1 MRTTTRAVLACLAAV
16 GTLTAVPGAAQAAP
30 SAEGGTKPT
39 RTVEKG
45 YAVNCSGRSGDVFVA
60 VDLYQNSAY
69 GTHTGVVVETPEG
82 EYGGG
87 YGPGDA
93 TLFSGGAITAGI
105 PLRKLDGTGE
115 PAGDATVTG
124 TYTAAGEP
132 TRVHEVVED
141 PAGHYVI
148 TRGTNTPLDAS
159 ATVEV
164 LGREVPLSC
173 STAFAFD
180 LTVLRFS
187 AGRG

>member
-1 MRTTTRAVLACLAAV
+1 MRTTTRAALACLAAV

-30 SAEGGTKPT
+30 SGEDGSKPT

-45 YAVNCSGRSGDVFVA
+45 YAVNCSGSSGDVFVA

-69 GTHTGVVVETPEG
+69 GTHTGVVVETPDG
-82 EYGGG
+82 EFGGG
-87 YGPGDA
+87 YGPED
-93 TLFSGGAITAGI
+93 TQLFSDGAVTAEI
-105 PLRKLDGTGE
+105 PVRKLDETGD
-115 PAGDATVTG
+115 PAGSAVVTG

-141 PAGHYVI
+141 PPGHYVI

-180 LTVLRFS
+180 LTVVRV
-187 AGRG
+187 ATGRG